1 MFLTKWNYSCVILTR
16 QERVMSES
24 NNRMELMLYNIASN
38 GWWFATTRLELF
50 ISRIVN
56 VIWKLMTPWRHATDT
71 HLAVCRFSYVR
82 KFSSF
87 SRFRNWN
94 SGSLER
100 LAGKFLAK
108 AGKTSSYSEHYP
120 CPAILL
126 QFWMRMA
133 IPSSA
138 TATMRGAR
146 RCGAL
151 VNWQRRWARCSR
163 LGIAGMCLMR
173 RRGCTI
179 CGAGTIIQNAADLS
193 FQIIPQ
199 AQLES

>member
-24 NNRMELMLYNIASN
+24 NNHMELMLYNIASN

-138 TATMRGAR
+138 TAMMRGAR
-146 RCGAL
+146 RCGAP
-151 VNWQRRWARCSR
+151 VNWRRRWARCSR
-163 LGIAGMCLMR
+163 LGIAGMCLTR

-179 CGAGTIIQNAADLS
+179 SGVGTIIRGGAVC
-193 FQIIPQ
+193 
-199 AQLES
+199 

>member
-1 MFLTKWNYSCVILTR
+1 
-16 QERVMSES
+16 
-24 NNRMELMLYNIASN
+24 MLYNIASN

-108 AGKTSSYSEHYP
+108 AGKTSSYSEHYS
-120 CPAILL
+120 CPVALL
-126 QFWMRMA
+126 QFRMRMA
-133 IPSSA
+133 IPLSA
-138 TATMRGAR
+138 TATMRGVR
-146 RCGAL
+146 RFGVL
-151 VNWQRRWARCSR
+151 VSWRKRWARCSR

-173 RRGCTI
+173 KLGCTI
-179 CGAGTIIQNAADLS
+179 CGVGIIMRNGAGFLMRI
-193 FQIIPQ
+193 
-199 AQLES
+199 